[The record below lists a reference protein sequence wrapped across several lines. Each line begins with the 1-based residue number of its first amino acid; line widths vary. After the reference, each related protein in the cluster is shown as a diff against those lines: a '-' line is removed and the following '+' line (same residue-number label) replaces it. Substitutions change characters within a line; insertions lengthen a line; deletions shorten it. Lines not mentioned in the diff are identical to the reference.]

1 VAHFSQRVSRRIEH
15 KKVDT
20 NMNRSDVLNPYE
32 HEGRFRP
39 EAMPVEYYGIGV
51 ELAPKTVE
59 SLVTWDVSGH
69 AQCEKDRLAF
79 AYRSRRTWGGY

>member
-1 VAHFSQRVSRRIEH
+1 MS
-15 KKVDT
+15 
-20 NMNRSDVLNPYE
+20 RSDVLNPYE

-39 EAMPVEYYGIGV
+39 EEMPVEYYGVGV

-69 AQCEKDRLAF
+69 AQCEKDRLSF